1 MYCFFNF
8 FKISVFSDVGVD
20 MGIFGLIGAR
30 LGVFLG
36 ELVHLLLQLPHL
48 ASDYQLDMHAESAQD

>member
-1 MYCFFNF
+1 
-8 FKISVFSDVGVD
+8 

-48 ASDYQLDMHAESAQD
+48 SSEYQFDKHAESVKD